1 MKADLPR
8 SRRLLNTWKTG
19 FAIKASQ
26 YAGHLHWIKSWIQTF
41 WSNCS
46 CTQCWL

>member
-8 SRRLLNTWKTG
+8 SRRLHNTWKTG

-26 YAGHLHWIKSWIQTF
+26 CAGHLHWIKPRI
-41 WSNCS
+41 
-46 CTQCWL
+46 